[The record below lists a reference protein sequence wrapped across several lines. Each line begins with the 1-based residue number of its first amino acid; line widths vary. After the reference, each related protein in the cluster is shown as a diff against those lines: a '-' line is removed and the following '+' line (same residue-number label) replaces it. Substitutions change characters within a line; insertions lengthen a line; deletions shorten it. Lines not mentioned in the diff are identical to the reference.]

1 MRKIIQR
8 KDDVEATKNKEYS
21 RLNTILL
28 LCVRVLED
36 FDFGVFLW
44 SAEVKKGITKIEVK
58 NI

>member
-36 FDFGVFLW
+36 FDVGVFLW
-44 SAEVKKGITKIEVK
+44 PAEVKKGITKIEVK